1 MGGWTKRAAV
11 IVLAVWSSAA
21 LAAPPA
27 KGLED
32 PPRGPALAAVIKAA
46 IAERATATETEIAAR
61 MMRRGDLAGDRRL
74 RAELEIDL
82 RIVLR
87 AVLNLAADAKAE
99 TPEQALLWL
108 RAGQIE
114 AALRGLE
121 DALGQ
126 EGAWT
131 PGPSQKDA
139 MAAIS
144 KLSYAVGNFKGA
156 GKELDDFCRQLAI
169 AVVNVVNA
177 TPVPERSLISMRPPR
192 VIEGAG
198 PKDGPGTIAELTG
211 QVQRLAALSIPLRA
225 QLLALAHAA
234 AQEKDGGPLTNLLAQ
249 SVSLAKGLQANT
261 AVGIEARQQ
270 IEAQLAEGLVLYQDP
285 RTRDAGKARVDALAQ
300 YRDVLGRIGRMPL
313 SPQQMQQLA
322 PALAWAQA
330 NGEPGLK
337 LLSTIERYFEIC
349 ARWDTAP
356 REAAPV
362 MPSTKRAY
370 DDLVAQF
377 NSARAAFL
385 VNAGKVG
392 GNAFGTSPADLDQQV
407 TDLDRLAKVSA
418 DVAAA
423 GQSMDVIN
431 GFKIRPA
438 GAIERKITTA
448 ALASAKTIKSPARND
463 ADKYLGAVREL
474 AEYAKKLNARNPA
487 DVPAGVIGT
496 WGGGKL
502 DALDAK
508 WKSTVVDLAGTL
520 IGGSI
525 ELDKARTAK
534 LDTALALWAALK
546 DAAQLEGALTR
557 AGTLSRWADWAIEPA
572 VLSSLLTT
580 YKEATAGAVAGYPTD
595 NDDALERWERV
606 RARFAPLA
614 ALVVRDVAAYS
625 DVCANLP
632 IGFAGDVSRLA
643 TPMAGGAFAAEQF
656 TSYAVAFWSRL
667 ERAADFD
674 NADHLSTTLAK
685 RLARE
690 LRMPVNFEER
700 PVRGKRRG
708 AP

>member
-11 IVLAVWSSAA
+11 IVLA
-21 LAAPPA
+21 LCGGAAPPPPPA
-27 KGLED
+27 GRGLDE
-32 PPRGPALAAVIKAA
+32 PRGPALAVVIKAA
-46 IAERATATETEIAAR
+46 IAERATAVETEIAAR

-87 AVLNLAADAKAE
+87 AVLNVAADAKPE
-99 TPEQALLWL
+99 TPEQALAWL

-139 MAAIS
+139 MAAIT
-144 KLSYAVGNFKGA
+144 KLSYAVGGIKSA

-177 TPVPERSLISMRPPR
+177 TPVAERSLVHMRPPR
-192 VIEGAG
+192 VVEGAG
-198 PKDGPGTIAELTG
+198 PKDGPGTVAELTG
-211 QVQRLAALSIPLRA
+211 QVQRLAAVSIPLRA
-225 QLLALAHAA
+225 QLLALAQAA
-234 AQEKDGGPLTNLLAQ
+234 AQEKEGGPLANLLAQ

-261 AVGIEARQQ
+261 AVGVEARQQ

-313 SPQQMQQLA
+313 SPQQMRQLA

-330 NGEPGLK
+330 SGEPGMK

-349 ARWDTAP
+349 ARWDTTP
-356 REAAPV
+356 RDAAAV
-362 MPSTKRAY
+362 MPTTKRAY
-370 DDLVAQF
+370 DDLVGQF
-377 NSARAAFL
+377 NTARAAFL
-385 VNAGKVG
+385 VSAGKVG
-392 GNAFGTSPADLDQQV
+392 SGTSPADLDQQV
-407 TDLDRLAKVSA
+407 TDLERLAKVSA
-418 DVAAA
+418 DVASA
-423 GQSMDVIN
+423 GPSMDVIN
-431 GFKIRPA
+431 AFKVRPA
-438 GAIERKITTA
+438 GAIERKIATS
-448 ALASAKTIKSPARND
+448 ALASAQTIKSPTRND
-463 ADKYLGAVREL
+463 ADKYLSAVREL
-474 AEYAKKLNARNPA
+474 ADYARKLTARNPA
-487 DVPAGVIGT
+487 DVPAGVLAT

-508 WKSTVVDLAGTL
+508 WKATVVDLAGTL

-534 LDTALALWAALK
+534 LDTALALWAALR
-546 DAAQLEGALTR
+546 DAALLEGALTR
-557 AGTLSRWADWAIEPA
+557 VGALARWADWAIEPA
-572 VLSSLLTT
+572 VLSSLLTA
-580 YKEATAGAVAGYPTD
+580 YRDATAGAVAGYPTD
-595 NDDALERWERV
+595 NDDALARWERV
-606 RARFAPLA
+606 RARYAPLA
-614 ALVVRDVAAYS
+614 ALIVRDVAAYS
-625 DVCANLP
+625 DACANLP

-674 NADHLSTTLAK
+674 NADQLSTTLAK

-690 LRMPVNFEER
+690 LRMSVTFEER
-700 PVRGKRRG
+700 PVRGGRRRG
-708 AP
+708 